1 MTTCSR
7 YWGLVKSYLEFLSC
21 LIMSHTHSLTIFTSL
36 YSQVLGFTAA
46 PGRSSSLSVCAV
58 ALLTVTCLEL
68 VAKVSGCSLA
78 FISTQYPLLK
88 DLSPL
93 LFLLLLL
100 FSPRALVAKVPRHSL
115 AFFFSTQYFDFQ
127 DLHWLLQSFL
137 QAGSSS
143 LWDNFLLLGTVLFHS
158 PQLPNLNSPCAEA
171 QDMISLLIDSSASC
185 LFINWRIQD
194 MPFCFN
200 SSVSKFKNGL

>member
-115 AFFFSTQYFDFQ
+115 AFFFPPNTLISRIFIDFCSLSFRQ
-127 DLHWLLQSFL
+127 GLHLSETTSFY
-137 QAGSSS
+137 
-143 LWDNFLLLGTVLFHS
+143 WELFFFTAPS
-158 PQLPNLNSPCAEA
+158 FPT
-171 QDMISLLIDSSASC
+171 
-185 LFINWRIQD
+185 
-194 MPFCFN
+194 
-200 SSVSKFKNGL
+200 